1 MNMLSNS
8 DDLDRTTLSKGRT
21 ADGDAS
27 IANRQLSVVH
37 VVLSLDAGGL
47 ERVVIDLTREAA
59 SLGQTASILCIEK
72 PGVLA
77 TLAGAVTTVQCAVKG
92 PGLSW
97 TAVDRIRSILRE
109 LRPDVVHT
117 HQISALLYLAP
128 ISRQLTPILV
138 HTEHNNQF
146 ARFITF
152 RERLSYFSMLAI
164 AGRRADRI
172 FAVSEDATEA
182 LRRTRIIPHHKLFA
196 VPNGIDF
203 SRFRIRPRDL
213 VLRQSLGIPP
223 DSIVLGNVGRL
234 SEMKRPDI
242 LIDAFAKVRS
252 EFPASHLLL
261 VGDGPLMSDLRH
273 KVAELQI
280 SDRVHF
286 AGFQPNPELYFA
298 MLDVFVLTSRMEGMP
313 LSVLEAAASGIPVIA
328 SNVGGLEE
336 MSNKGR
342 SILLYEFNDNNALLA
357 GLRRLMA
364 DAQFRQQLGNAGRE
378 HVLAAYSAQRMARDY
393 DRHYAQLSGFRN
405 PGNLRQAKNA

>member
-1 MNMLSNS
+1 MLSNS
-8 DDLDRTTLSKGRT
+8 DHLDLTTLSKERT
-21 ADGDAS
+21 ADEHAS
-27 IANRQLSVVH
+27 MANRKLSVLH

-59 SLGQTASILCIEK
+59 ELGQAASILCIEK

-77 TLAGAVTTVQCAVKG
+77 SQAEAVTTIHCAAKG
-92 PGLSW
+92 PGLRW

-117 HQISALLYLAP
+117 HQIPALLYLAP

-146 ARFITF
+146 RRFITF
-152 RERLSYFSMLAI
+152 REQLTYSSMLVI
-164 AGRRADRI
+164 AGPRADRI
-172 FAVSEDATEA
+172 FAVSEDATQSI
-182 LRRTRIIPHHKLFA
+182 RRTRIIPQHKLFT

-203 SRFRIRPRDL
+203 SRFRVRQRNL
-213 VLRQSLGIPP
+213 ALRQSLGIPP
-223 DSIVLGNVGRL
+223 DSIVLGNIGRL
-234 SEMKRPDI
+234 DEVKRPDI

-261 VGDGPLMSDLRH
+261 VGDGPLMSELRQQA
-273 KVAELQI
+273 AELQI
-280 SDRVHF
+280 ADRVHF
-286 AGFQPNPELYFA
+286 AGFQPNPELYLA

-328 SNVGGLEE
+328 SKVGGLEE

-342 SILLYEFNDNNALLA
+342 SILLYEFNDNNALLT

-364 DAQFRQQLGNAGRE
+364 DVQFREQLGTAGRE

-393 DRHYAQLSGFRN
+393 DRHYAQLIGSRAPEIARRLN
-405 PGNLRQAKNA
+405 T